1 MARVGFIEPMEC
13 LAADKLPEGPGW
25 LDEIKLDGYR
35 MIVVRNDK
43 PVLYSGLKN
52 RIQGSS
58 LRSLRAHFPPPWH
71 SDRRRTGRNEN
82 DGRPDFNLLNRTI
95 EHPKPIRPISLST
108 SWHTRVSR
116 FSNFRLSNDARF
128 CAT

>member
-43 PVLYSGLKN
+43 PELYSRLKN
-52 RIQGSS
+52 SNTRRS
-58 LRSLRAHFPPPWH
+58 LRS
-71 SDRRRTGRNEN
+71 RRR
-82 DGRPDFNLLNRTI
+82 LL
-95 EHPKPIRPISLST
+95 PFPMAL
-108 SWHTRVSR
+108 
-116 FSNFRLSNDARF
+116 
-128 CAT
+128 